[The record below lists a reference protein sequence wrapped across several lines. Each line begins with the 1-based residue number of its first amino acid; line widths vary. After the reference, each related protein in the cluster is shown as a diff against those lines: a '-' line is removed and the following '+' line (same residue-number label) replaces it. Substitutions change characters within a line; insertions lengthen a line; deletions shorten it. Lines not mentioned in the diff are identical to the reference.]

1 MHPLQGL
8 ELHLSHHHARFKL
21 TAADFL
27 STFSQLSLSGVRQ
40 LGMPSRF
47 LWFMFTDST
56 SPVKTLC
63 ARSSSNFHRN
73 EQHTHHIL
81 QRVLKSILAVN
92 KSLAPHIA
100 PPAHINKP
108 SSASKMF
115 YVCVCVFHARSMIH
129 SVMHTKVTNYRT
141 TISRSQRS
149 SPRFVLPQFNR
160 RSSLTRR
167 YRRDDADDKLHRHAS
182 RPAQS

>member
-1 MHPLQGL
+1 MVDAPNASRLPPRPFSLGSRESTVVFATIHPKYQVYPLQGL
-8 ELHLSHHHARFKL
+8 ELHFSHHHARFKL
-21 TAADFL
+21 AAADFL

-92 KSLAPHIA
+92 KSLAPRIA
-100 PPAHINKP
+100 PSAHINKP

-115 YVCVCVFHARSMIH
+115 YVCVFLYFTFAQPIMIH
-129 SVMHTKVTNYRT
+129 SVMHAKPTNY
-141 TISRSQRS
+141 
-149 SPRFVLPQFNR
+149 
-160 RSSLTRR
+160 
-167 YRRDDADDKLHRHAS
+167 
-182 RPAQS
+182 